1 MHGGIFAPLVRVLAP
16 HRTLHV
22 IDLPGH
28 GESPWIENN
37 EFTLRACV
45 DAIAPHVPRAPW
57 LGWSLGGLV
66 ALRAALDGFDK
77 VTGVVA
83 LASSPRFT
91 RADDWHHA
99 VQDSV
104 LEEFARGLEVD
115 HRATVKRFLALEA
128 HGSDHLRADLRF
140 LQHEILARPPPHPR
154 VLADGLAVLRDTDL
168 RAELAGLS
176 IPSVWI
182 GGRRDRLV
190 PWRALEASARLA
202 PRGTAIPIAQS
213 GHAPFLSHA
222 DEVARM
228 VLDWL
233 QVHVL

>member
-22 IDLPGH
+22 VDLPGH
-28 GESPWIENN
+28 GGSPWIEND

-45 DAIAPHVPRAPW
+45 DTIAPNVPRAPW

-66 ALRAALDGFDK
+66 ALRAAFDGIDS

-83 LASSPRFT
+83 LAATPRFT
-91 RADDWHHA
+91 RAPDWPDAVDDA
-99 VQDSV
+99 V
-104 LEEFARGLEVD
+104 LEEFSTGLKLD

-128 HGSDHLRADLRF
+128 HGSDHLRDDLRF
-140 LQHEILARPPPHPR
+140 LQQELLARPPPHPR

-168 RAELAGLS
+168 RVELEELS
-176 IPSVWI
+176 IPSMWI

-202 PRGTAIPIAQS
+202 PGGTAIPIAQA

-222 DEVARM
+222 GEVGRI
-228 VLDWL
+228 VLNWL
-233 QVHVL
+233 EMHAL